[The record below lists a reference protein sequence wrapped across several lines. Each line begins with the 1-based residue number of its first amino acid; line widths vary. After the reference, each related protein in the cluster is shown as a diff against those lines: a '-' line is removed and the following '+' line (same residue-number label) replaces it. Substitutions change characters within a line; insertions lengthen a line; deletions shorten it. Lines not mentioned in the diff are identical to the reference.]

1 LNYYYDTLDVDSFNK
16 EELKQ
21 IDRALEDVKICDPAI
36 GSGAFPM
43 GLLHEIYHL
52 KIPIEDAKGFKAK
65 SPADLKKHIIE
76 ESIYG
81 VDIDSG
87 AVDIARLRF
96 WLSLVVDEVEPQP
109 LPNLSFK
116 IVCANTL
123 IPLGMDNTIQI
134 AGATDIIKQIE
145 KVRHEY
151 FDASKEQKKDLE
163 RSFKNLQNKL
173 WATAKDWVTTK
184 DAALYE
190 KL

>member
-1 LNYYYDTLDVDSFNK
+1 MHNYIYTYTGNEDNNDFKTKLKLYNDTFDISIFEKDEIKL
-16 EELKQ
+16 

-52 KIPIEDAKGFKAK
+52 KIPIEDSKGMKAK

-96 WLSLVVDEVEPQP
+96 WLSLVVDEVAPQP
-109 LPNLSFK
+109 LPNLAFK

-123 IPLGMDNTIQI
+123 IPLVTINWYNC
-134 AGATDIIKQIE
+134 GAYQSQ
-145 KVRHEY
+145 H
-151 FDASKEQKKDLE
+151 
-163 RSFKNLQNKL
+163 
-173 WATAKDWVTTK
+173 
-184 DAALYE
+184 
-190 KL
+190 